1 MDALTSMRQKLQPL
15 GIYDLSVGS
24 LTALELQVWAEELD
38 LLYDELD
45 ALTRECMI
53 PTAES
58 YGLSERERFSGRENP
73 EMTASQ
79 RREILLTRER
89 GCVFDGTLEGFEQ
102 FVSSLGIQSFT
113 VEEFEEKSRIN
124 LTVADDLSL
133 GEKTLFEKRVR
144 SAFPIN
150 ANLVLS
156 YAE

>member
-1 MDALTSMRQKLQPL
+1 M
-15 GIYDLSVGS
+15 
-24 LTALELQVWAEELD
+24 
-38 LLYDELD
+38 
-45 ALTRECMI
+45 
-53 PTAES
+53 
-58 YGLSERERFSGRENP
+58 SGRESP

-89 GCVFDGTLEGFEQ
+89 GCVFDGTLESFEQ

-124 LTVADDLSL
+124 LTVADELSL